1 MTKIRV
7 LLVDDHTLFRSGL
20 KMLLR
25 DLPDIEVVGEAVT
38 GQEAVDRARELAPDI
53 VLLDLSLPDASGISI
68 LGKLARVAPAAR
80 AIVVTMHNDAALVR
94 ASLGAGARGYLV
106 KTAAD
111 TELITAIRS
120 VAMGRTFVDLDLPP
134 SQLGTLLDSA
144 SQAASAAEHGPLA
157 RMTKRE
163 REVFRQLA
171 HGHTNQKIAEQLDIS
186 VKTVE
191 TYRARIAA
199 KFGLRSRA
207 DLIRFAVETGVLAPA
222 TDDPTAPPAP

>member
-1 MTKIRV
+1 MKIRI

-20 KMLLR
+20 KLLLR
-25 DLPDIEVVGEAVT
+25 DLPDIEVVGEAT
-38 GQEAVDRARELAPDI
+38 SGREAIELATGLTPDM
-53 VLLDLSLPDASGISI
+53 VLLDLSLPDTSGIAI
-68 LGKLARVAPAAR
+68 VGKLLAQAPQTRVL
-80 AIVVTMHNDAALVR
+80 VLTMHNDAALVR
-94 ASLGAGARGYLV
+94 AALGAGARGYVV

-120 VAMGRTFVDLDLPP
+120 VARGRTFVDLDLPP
-134 SQLGTLLDSA
+134 TQLGALLES
-144 SQAASAAEHGPLA
+144 SGSPAEEVGPLA

-163 REVFRQLA
+163 REVFGQLA
-171 HGHTNQKIAEQLDIS
+171 QGFTNQQIADRLDIS

-207 DLIRFAVETGVLAPA
+207 DLIRFAVETGVLAPR
-222 TDDPTAPPAP
+222 TDDPSVPSVP